1 MATEIRTVIDTGVAV
16 IAVLLPRSVPRQAFD
31 LAFYRGEV
39 LVSVSTIDELDD
51 VLRRPKFDRY
61 VPEVKRLEFLSSL
74 VNDARVV
81 EVTTTITACRDAD
94 DDKFLELAVSGHAT
108 YIVTGDSDLLALN
121 PFRSIVIATPADYIA
136 MLSQQQ

>member
-1 MATEIRTVIDTGVAV
+1 MATDIRTVIDTSVAV
-16 IAVLLPRSVPRQAFD
+16 SAVLLPRQVFD
-31 LAFYRGEV
+31 LAFSRGEV
-39 LVSVSTIDELDD
+39 LVSVPTIDELDD

-81 EVTTTITACRDAD
+81 EITSTITACRDAD

-108 YIVTGDSDLLALN
+108 YIVTGDADLLALN

-136 MLSQQQ
+136 MLSNQQ